1 MARTSI
7 KKTTDYDQE
16 KKSQMSLGTEIY
28 TSDSAIRTL
37 QKEKGCQPVTCNLF
51 LSRAKELWGQRGG
64 DRLLLELGGT
74 ERNRYH
80 YLK

>member
-1 MARTSI
+1 MI
-7 KKTTDYDQE
+7 K
-16 KKSQMSLGTEIY
+16 KKSQLSFGTEIY

-37 QKEKGCQPVTCNLF
+37 QKEDCQPVTCNLF
-51 LSRAKELWGQRGG
+51 LSRAKELWRQRGG